1 MAQTLTKA
9 FGAPFVRVCAMRCYG
24 VFFLPFFAL
33 AAAAEAL
40 NECLWGPGD
49 CLLLGVWTSAGHT
62 VTVLLHM
69 SEHWA

>member
-1 MAQTLTKA
+1 
-9 FGAPFVRVCAMRCYG
+9 MRYYG

-62 VTVLLHM
+62 VTVLLHT